1 MVPDD
6 LVKDLVDLRFDYS
19 SLLFEIQESLQSIT
33 KEQQDKITRY
43 LNILL
48 HATLQGTVDVPADCK
63 LLLAF
68 DTLAR
73 QCSIFNIYYLKKFN
87 TKLPETIK

>member
-6 LVKDLVDLRFDYS
+6 LIKDLVDLRFDYS
-19 SLLFEIQESLQSIT
+19 SLLFEIQELLQSIT
-33 KEQQDKITRY
+33 KQQQDKITRY

-48 HATLQGTVDVPADCK
+48 HKSFDVNADCK
-63 LLLAF
+63 LLSSF

-73 QCSIFNIYYLKKFN
+73 QCSIFNVYYLKKFN
-87 TKLPETIK
+87 TKLPENIK

>member
-19 SLLFEIQESLQSIT
+19 SLLFEIQELLQSIT
-33 KEQQDKITRY
+33 KEQQDKITHY
-43 LNILL
+43 LHIL
-48 HATLQGTVDVPADCK
+48 LQGTVDVPANCK
-63 LLLAF
+63 LLSAF